1 VDGSTLSLLATD
13 MTGNACIFAYDPK
26 SSESWKGQKLLTKS
40 AFHVGSPVHRMVR
53 FRLKVGLGL
62 LACSLSIPHSIQSRT
77 LLHMHTS
84 NPSPGTYSTSD
95 KHGNPEFPSFLWEVI
110 PELPL
115 KCGSLC

>member
-62 LACSLSIPHSIQSRT
+62 LACSLPPTVFNLTLCCICTPVTHRLGRTVHQTNMVTQS
-77 LLHMHTS
+77 
-84 NPSPGTYSTSD
+84 SPPVFGR
-95 KHGNPEFPSFLWEVI
+95 
-110 PELPL
+110 
-115 KCGSLC
+115 